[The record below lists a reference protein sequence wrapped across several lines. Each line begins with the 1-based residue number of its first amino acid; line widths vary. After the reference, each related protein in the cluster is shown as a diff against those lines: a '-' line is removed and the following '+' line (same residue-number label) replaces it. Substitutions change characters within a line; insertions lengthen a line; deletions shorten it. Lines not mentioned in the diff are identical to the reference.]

1 MKHRLLFFLL
11 LAAIPLHAA
20 DTDAASRA
28 INTLGIELLAKTDP
42 GGNALLSPYS
52 IQSAL
57 AMTYAGADGA
67 TRDEMAKVL
76 HYPKDDGEVEQSFV
90 ALQRAL
96 ENAVKD
102 TVGVAAQSKEHGGPS
117 EPMTLSVANRLYGQ
131 KGYAFRGPF
140 LALLRDKY
148 GAPLE
153 TLDFA
158 KAAAQATGHINGW
171 VEGRTRGRIRDLIPG
186 GALTRDTR
194 LVLVNAVYLKAPWA
208 SEFEKSA
215 TEPKPFHV
223 DGREKA
229 DVPTMENEYYY
240 GYARRDGYSVVSLP
254 YIGDQLQLLLL
265 VPDDVNGLA
274 KVEAKLNAALLADCA
289 KLKERDVDLY
299 LPKFKLQPPT
309 LALAAQLQSLGM
321 KSAFNEPPGSAN
333 FDRMAPR
340 KPDDYLYISQVFHKT
355 FLSLDEHG
363 TEAAAATVVDMPVAL
378 GIRPAKPKPVELHVD
393 RPFLFAIQDRASGAC
408 LFIGRVTDPR

>member
-1 MKHRLLFFLL
+1 MKHRLLFFLI

-20 DTDAASRA
+20 DTDTASRA
-28 INTLGIELLAKTDP
+28 INTLGIELLAKSDP

-57 AMTYAGADGA
+57 AMTYAGSDGA

-76 HYPKDDGEVEQSFV
+76 HYPKDGGAVSQSFV

-96 ENAVKD
+96 EKAAKE
-102 TVGVAAQSKEHGGPS
+102 TAGVAAQSKEYGGPS

-148 GAPLE
+148 GAPLK

-171 VEGRTRGRIRDLIPG
+171 VEGRTHGRIRDLIPG

-194 LVLVNAVYLKAPWA
+194 LVLVNAIYFKAPWK

-215 TEPKPFHV
+215 TEPRSFHV

-229 DVPTMENEYYY
+229 DVPTMIKGAYC
-240 GYARRDGYSVVSLP
+240 GYAKRGGFSVVSLP
-254 YIGDQLQLLLL
+254 YIGSQLQLLLV
-265 VPDDVNGLA
+265 VPDAVNGLA

-309 LALAAQLQSLGM
+309 MKLAAQLQSLGM
-321 KSAFNEPPGSAN
+321 KTAFDEPPGSAN

-340 KPDDYLYISQVFHKT
+340 KPKDYLFISQVFHKT

-363 TEAAAATVVDMPVAL
+363 TEAAAATAVDTKEAL
-378 GIRPAKPKPVELHVD
+378 GIEPAQPKPVELHVD
-393 RPFLFAIQDRASGAC
+393 RPFLFAIQHRASGAC